1 MKISKVL
8 DLYKMFSSIESMDD
22 ASKATRKLQDFLD
35 VDGVAFVQLSICAD
49 NRININQVISS
60 DFGVNDR
67 NIEWSTTY
75 QKNNFQY
82 IDPVITCSLSH
93 RKPFNWKSIPSII
106 GLDKKQTDFLGI
118 AGEMGLKEGA
128 SIGSLNAKQISSEL
142 SITSV
147 YGTSLNQEQ
156 LAVLELINEVSC
168 KPLSKLV
175 NPIDKL
181 TPREL
186 EVLAWSAE
194 GKSSWEIGIIC
205 SISERTVKFHFKNI
219 YQKLGVQNRAQAI
232 VRAIKHDVI

>member
-1 MKISKVL
+1 
-8 DLYKMFSSIESMDD
+8 MFSSISSVDD
-22 ASKATRKLQDFLD
+22 ALKATKKLQLFLD
-35 VDGVAFVQLSICAD
+35 VDGVAFVQLSVCAD
-49 NRININQVISS
+49 KRININQVISS
-60 DFGVNDR
+60 DFGINDN
-67 NIEWSTTY
+67 NIEWCNTY

-93 RKPFNWKSIPSII
+93 RKPFNWKSIPSLID
-106 GLDKKQTDFLGI
+106 LDKKQSDFLGI

-128 SIGSLNAKQISSEL
+128 SIGSLNSRQISQEL

-147 YGTSLNQEQ
+147 YGCSLNQEK
-156 LAVLELINEVSC
+156 LAVLELINDVSS
-168 KPLSKLV
+168 KPLSQLV
-175 NPIDKL
+175 NPIIKL

-186 EVLAWSAE
+186 EVIAWSAE

-232 VRAIKHDVI
+232 VSAIRHGVI